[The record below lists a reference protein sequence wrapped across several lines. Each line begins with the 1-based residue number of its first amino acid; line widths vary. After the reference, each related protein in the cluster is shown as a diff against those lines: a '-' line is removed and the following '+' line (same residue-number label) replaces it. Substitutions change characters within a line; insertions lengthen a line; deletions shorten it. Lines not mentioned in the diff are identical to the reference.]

1 MDQIAI
7 GKFISECRKEKHL
20 TQAQLAERLGVT
32 DRAVSKWET
41 GRSMPDVS
49 IMLDLCEQIDITVND
64 LLNAR
69 RITMENYKEI
79 AEKTLLEMR
88 EREEQSARKMLSLEW
103 VIAFIATFAM
113 LGFIML
119 AAFVD
124 MPNWLRGVIICAG
137 ILIFAV
143 GMFFALKIE
152 AEAGFYECPKCKERY
167 VPDYWKVF
175 WAPHSGR
182 TRWMRCPHCGKRG
195 WHKKVLT
202 KER

>member
-1 MDQIAI
+1 MDQTAI
-7 GKFISECRKEKHL
+7 GKFISQCRKEKHL
-20 TQAQLAERLGVT
+20 TQAQLAERLGVS

-49 IMLDLCEQIDITVND
+49 IMLDLCEQIDISVND

-152 AEAGFYECPKCKERY
+152 TEAGFYECPKCKEDNY
-167 VPDYWKVF
+167 
-175 WAPHSGR
+175 
-182 TRWMRCPHCGKRG
+182 GKLQRDSRENI
-195 WHKKVLT
+195 T
-202 KER
+202 

>member
-1 MDQIAI
+1 MNQTAI
-7 GKFISECRKEKHL
+7 GKFISQCRKEKHL
-20 TQAQLAERLGVT
+20 TQAQLAERLGVS

-41 GRSMPDVS
+41 GKSMPDAS
-49 IMLDLCEQIDITVND
+49 IMLDLCEQIGITVND
-64 LLNAR
+64 LFNAR
-69 RITMENYKEI
+69 RINMENYKEI

-124 MPNWLRGVIICAG
+124 MPNWLRGVIICSG

-152 AEAGFYECPKCKERY
+152 AEAGFYECPNCKERY
-167 VPDYWKVF
+167 VPEYKKVF
-175 WAPHSGR
+175 FAQHINR
-182 TRWMRCPHCGKRG
+182 TRKMTCPHCGKKG

-202 KER
+202 KEK